1 MKGENKMKI
10 ISTFLI
16 GCGKVLPLFG
26 ILAAITSM
34 GVAIHEVKAKENYR
48 NAKLNIMRAGEM
60 PNEVVDAVDEAD
72 QLDEE

>member
-1 MKGENKMKI
+1 MKV
-10 ISTFLI
+10 ISTFLA

-34 GVAIHEVKAKENYR
+34 GVAIHEVKAKQRYR
-48 NAKLNIMRAGEM
+48 DAKLNIMSAGGM
-60 PNEVVDAVDEAD
+60 PNEVVDLVDEAD